1 MYFARRPW
9 LRNRPTASSASARLV
24 TTAIVTGAPSTTEVS
39 KQVWAGPKRE
49 ISFQS
54 AVAGLCETGGACQPS
69 GAPAPVDRTRQVENM
84 SNDND
89 IRPFQV
95 DIPESELADLR
106 RRIAA
111 TRWPTKELVAD
122 RSQGVQLATMQELAR
137 YWTTEYDWRKCEAR
151 LNALPQFTTEI
162 DGVEIHFIHVRSRHE
177 NALPLIMTHGWPG
190 SVIELL
196 ETVGP
201 LTDPTAHGG
210 TPEDAFHLV
219 LPSLPGYGF
228 SGEPAELGWDAGRTA
243 RAWAELMHRLGYT
256 RYVAQGGDVGA
267 LVTDLMG
274 RQAVEGLVGYHLNLL
289 TAVLAIGDQLPKESE
304 QERAAAEAVA
314 TFRQDGFGYFLEMA
328 TRPQTIGYALLDSPV
343 ALAAWLLD
351 HDTDSYYKI
360 SRAFVD
366 GEPVGNLTRDSI
378 VDNITL
384 YWLTGTAASA
394 ARSYWEDGRALA
406 AALASGQAPP
416 AVTVPVGFT
425 TFPGEIWASPRS
437 WVEAVYPGLAYFNEV
452 DRGGHFAAWEEPE
465 LFSDRGARRVQVA
478 ALIGAPPATEV
489 VMS

>member
-1 MYFARRPW
+1 MAE
-9 LRNRPTASSASARLV
+9 A
-24 TTAIVTGAPSTTEVS
+24 TTTTEAFRVN
-39 KQVWAGPKRE
+39 VPDE
-49 ISFQS
+49 
-54 AVAGLCETGGACQPS
+54 
-69 GAPAPVDRTRQVENM
+69 
-84 SNDND
+84 
-89 IRPFQV
+89 
-95 DIPESELADLR
+95 ELAELR

-122 RSQGVQLATMQELAR
+122 RSQGVQLATLQELAR
-137 YWTTEYDWRKCEAR
+137 YWTSEYDWRKCEAR

-228 SGEPAELGWDAGRTA
+228 SGEPAELGWDASRTA

-267 LVTDLMG
+267 LVTDTMG
-274 RQAVEGLVGYHLNLL
+274 RQAPEGLLGIHVNLL
-289 TAVLAIGDQLPKESE
+289 VTVLAGPQPAESE
-304 QERAAAEAVA
+304 EERAASDQLA
-314 TFRQDGFGYFLEMA
+314 TFRESGFGYFLEMA

-343 ALAAWLLD
+343 ALAAWMLD

-360 SRAFVD
+360 SRAFL
-366 GEPVGNLTRDSI
+366 GGPPSGNLTRTHI
-378 VDNITL
+378 LDNVTL
-384 YWLTGTAASA
+384 YWLTGTGVSA
-394 ARSYWEDGRALA
+394 ARSYWENARATA
-406 AALASGQAPP
+406 AGGGQTPP
-416 AVTVPVGFT
+416 PVTLPVAFSA
-425 TFPGEIWASPRS
+425 FPGEIFQAPRS
-437 WVEAVYPGLAYFNEV
+437 WVQNAYPTLMYYNKP
-452 DRGGHFAAWEEPE
+452 DRGGHFAAWEEPQ
-465 LFSDRGARRVQVA
+465 LFSEELRA
-478 ALIGAPPATEV
+478 AFRSLR
-489 VMS
+489 